1 MLSIEVKDI
10 KGRTLS
16 LGAPLSLVM
25 DREDDVPADSVVV
38 KLMDVNLPE
47 LMSLEVYRQGQ
58 LVFSGEV
65 DEQTEVFGKNSYTEL
80 TARDSAARLIDSEA
94 YPMSF
99 VNPSAKDIF
108 DFYAVPFGFDKMIGG
123 NKSFSGKFTVNK
135 GISCYTAIKRFA
147 MEVYGVFPKCNGN
160 SLYME
165 GIKSDEVL
173 NLGGKGIPV
182 TDMRVVNLRCN
193 RVSRVYLK
201 HKEGE
206 GYRSFLSDEKA
217 EKDGIHKVRYIN
229 LTSKGSGL
237 KDADIIFDE
246 AKKKSFYAD
255 VVCRGFLGDALGK
268 TACLE
273 GLDTRYYVSSVRFA
287 ADKNGE
293 LTKLRILRKEG

>member
-1 MLSIEVKDI
+1 MLSVVVTDVN
-10 KGRTLS
+10 GRALS
-16 LGAPLSLVM
+16 LGAPLSLVI

-38 KLMDVNLPE
+38 KLKDVNLPE
-47 LMSLEVYRQGQ
+47 LMSIEVYRLGEI
-58 LVFSGEV
+58 VFSGEV
-65 DEQTEVFGKNSYTEL
+65 DEQTEIFGKNSYTEL

-108 DFYAVPFGFDKMIGG
+108 DFYAVPFGFEEMLGG
-123 NKSFSGKFTVNK
+123 NKSYSGKFTVNK
-135 GISCYTAIKRFA
+135 GISCYTAIKSFA
-147 MEVYGVFPKCNGN
+147 LEVYGVFPKCNGN
-160 SLYME
+160 RLYME
-165 GIKSDEVL
+165 GIKSDEVI
-173 NLGGKGIPV
+173 NLGGNGAPV

-201 HKEGE
+201 HKEGQ
-206 GYRSFLSDEKA
+206 GYSSFLSDEKA

-255 VVCRGFLGDALGK
+255 VVCRGFYGDALGK
-268 TACLE
+268 NACLE
-273 GLDTRYYVSSVRFA
+273 GLDTEYYVSSVRYA

-293 LTKLRILRKEG
+293 FTKLRILRKEG

>member
-1 MLSIEVKDI
+1 MLSVEVKDI
-10 KGRTLS
+10 KGRKLC

-25 DREDDVPADSVVV
+25 DREDDVPADSVIV
-38 KLMDVNLPE
+38 KLTDVNLPE
-47 LMSLEVYRQGQ
+47 LMSVEVYRGDV
-58 LVFSGEV
+58 LIFSGEV

-80 TARDSAARLIDSEA
+80 MARDSAARLIDSEA

-108 DFYAVPFGFDKMIGG
+108 DFYAVPFGFNEMIGK
-123 NKSFSGKFTVNK
+123 NKSYSGKFTVNK
-135 GISCYTAIKRFA
+135 GISCYTAIRRFA
-147 MEVYGVFPKCNGN
+147 MEVYGAFPKCNGN

-173 NLGGKGIPV
+173 NLGGNGVTV

-201 HKEGE
+201 YKEGQ
-206 GYRSFLSDEKA
+206 GYNSFLSDSDA
-217 EKDGIHKVRYIN
+217 EKEGIHKVRYIN

-255 VVCRGFLGDALGK
+255 VVCRGFYGDALGK

-273 GLDTRYYVSSVRFA
+273 GLDTQYYVSSVRYI